1 MDYQALYRKYRP
13 KDLKEVYGQNVAVN
27 ILKNAIENKKFGH
40 AYLFTGSRGCGKT
53 SVAKIMSRLV
63 NCENVVDGKLC
74 GECKCCIATK
84 ENSCVDIL
92 EIDAASNNGVD
103 EIRELKSKV
112 NLIPSVLK
120 YKVYIIDE
128 VHMLSIGAFNALL
141 KTLEEPPE
149 HVIFILATTELHKVP
164 ITIVSRCQTIEFK
177 KINNNDMFLRLR
189 EIADLEHINIT
200 DEAINEI
207 VNVSDGGLRDAI
219 GLLDMATT
227 YTNNKITEEDIY
239 AINGNVSNEEIDYL
253 SELLLKKNLNPLVNL
268 INDYHNTGKDLIKIT
283 EKLINC
289 LTNKMIKNKDTN
301 ICSNIKKITEAL
313 EKMKNSSIGKIYLEV
328 CIFEICNENILVNQN
343 NLILKETVEKN
354 INLPI
359 VKEEK
364 IENIISTKTVDKKN
378 DNTVKLNSRKVKDL
392 NEFKKIRVNNTF
404 VNVNKKIK
412 QEIID
417 KWDLLNDYTFDKD
430 KGAMVCEL
438 LDAIPEAASDTH
450 LILSYSYDSFV
461 EKGNTYIEKY
471 EDVLREILGLD
482 VKIVFLSKEEWK
494 KYKIEYIE
502 NTKNKVQYSYIEESK
517 NETEEI
523 KEVISDDD
531 SIDNEI
537 IEKANQLFDLSKIEI
552 KGE

>member
-1 MDYQALYRKYRP
+1 M
-13 KDLKEVYGQNVAVN
+13 
-27 ILKNAIENKKFGH
+27 
-40 AYLFTGSRGCGKT
+40 
-53 SVAKIMSRLV
+53 
-63 NCENVVDGKLC
+63 C

-219 GLLDMATT
+219 GLLDMSTT

-328 CIFEICNENILVNQN
+328 CIFEICNENILVNQ
-343 NLILKETVEKN
+343 
-354 INLPI
+354 
-359 VKEEK
+359 
-364 IENIISTKTVDKKN
+364 II
-378 DNTVKLNSRKVKDL
+378 
-392 NEFKKIRVNNTF
+392 
-404 VNVNKKIK
+404 
-412 QEIID
+412 
-417 KWDLLNDYTFDKD
+417 
-430 KGAMVCEL
+430 
-438 LDAIPEAASDTH
+438 
-450 LILSYSYDSFV
+450 
-461 EKGNTYIEKY
+461 
-471 EDVLREILGLD
+471 
-482 VKIVFLSKEEWK
+482 
-494 KYKIEYIE
+494 
-502 NTKNKVQYSYIEESK
+502 
-517 NETEEI
+517 
-523 KEVISDDD
+523 
-531 SIDNEI
+531 
-537 IEKANQLFDLSKIEI
+537 
-552 KGE
+552 